1 MTLYLV
7 QHGQSLPKD
16 VDPDQ
21 GLSKTGVTETERIAG
36 VAKDYQIN
44 IGHILHSVKTR
55 ARKTA
60 DIFASALNP
69 SGGVKEVEG
78 LKPMDDVAAFAADL
92 SPDTHT
98 MLIGHLPFMER
109 MTSCGVGRMTATPR
123 TSGGCSDRCRS
134 CSISISRSL
143 SRCESSLRRASSL
156 ARFPWMFNRF
166 GSFSSRI
173 SRS

>member
-60 DIFASALNP
+60 DIFASILNP

-98 MLIGHLPFMER
+98 MLVGHLPFMER
-109 MTSCGVGRMTATPR
+109 MTSYLVTGSIDQPVFKFQN
-123 TSGGCSDRCRS
+123 SGIVCLDQDPDTKSW
-134 CSISISRSL
+134 IIIWTL
-143 SRCESSLRRASSL
+143 MPHIA
-156 ARFPWMFNRF
+156 
-166 GSFSSRI
+166 
-173 SRS
+173 

>member
-21 GLSKTGVTETERIAG
+21 GLSETGVAETERIAG

-44 IGHILHSVKTR
+44 IGHILHSIKTR

-98 MLIGHLPFMER
+98 MLVGHLPFMER
-109 MTSCGVGRMTATPR
+109 MTSYLVTGSIDKPVFKCQN
-123 TSGGCSDRCRS
+123 SGIVCLDQDPETKSW
-134 CSISISRSL
+134 IIIWTL
-143 SRCESSLRRASSL
+143 MPHIA
-156 ARFPWMFNRF
+156 
-166 GSFSSRI
+166 
-173 SRS
+173 

>member
-21 GLSKTGVTETERIAG
+21 GLSETGVAETERITG
-36 VAKDYQIN
+36 VARDYQIN

-60 DIFASALNP
+60 DIFASTLNP

-92 SPDTHT
+92 SPDTNT
-98 MLIGHLPFMER
+98 MLVGHLPFMER
-109 MTSCGVGRMTATPR
+109 MTSYLVTGSIDQPVFEFQN
-123 TSGGCSDRCRS
+123 SGIVCLDQDPDTKAW
-134 CSISISRSL
+134 IIIWTL
-143 SRCESSLRRASSL
+143 MPHIA
-156 ARFPWMFNRF
+156 
-166 GSFSSRI
+166 
-173 SRS
+173 